1 MSDARERSATA
12 RVFLVSAVA
21 VATYLL
27 AASVVAAAVTPPG
40 APMVARWRARRS
52 ARSSGRAAW

>member
-52 ARSSGRAAW
+52 AR

>member
-1 MSDARERSATA
+1 MKDARERSSTA
-12 RVFLVSAVA
+12 RLALVSV
-21 VATYLL
+21 VVVTTYLL

-52 ARSSGRAAW
+52 AR